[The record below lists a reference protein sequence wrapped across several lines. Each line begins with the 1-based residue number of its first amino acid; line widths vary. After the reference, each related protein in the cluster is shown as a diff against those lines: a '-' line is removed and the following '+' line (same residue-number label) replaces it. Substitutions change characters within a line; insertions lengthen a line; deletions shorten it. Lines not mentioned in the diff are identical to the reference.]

1 MVAIEE
7 EILDDIVDLEVE
19 FGDGMLEGFFDVAD
33 VLLEEFGKDGQV
45 SVAEADFV
53 DVGVLLS

>member
-7 EILDDIVDLEVE
+7 EVLDDVVDLEVE
-19 FGDGMLEGFFDVAD
+19 LGDGMLEGFFDVAD
-33 VLLEEFGKDGQV
+33 VLLEELGEDGQV
-45 SVAEADFV
+45 SVAEADLV